1 MEIPYK
7 ELSEDAL
14 RAIVEEFITRE
25 GTDYGD
31 HEYSLDDKILQV
43 KKQLELGEAVINY
56 DADSQSCHLQAPG
69 SVFVSGDENE
79 NKDESDKQ

>member
-56 DADSQSCHLQAPG
+56 DADSQSCLLQ
-69 SVFVSGDENE
+69 VL
-79 NKDESDKQ
+79 

>member
-56 DADSQSCHLQAPG
+56 DADS
-69 SVFVSGDENE
+69 
-79 NKDESDKQ
+79 